1 MKLFSYTDQ
10 EFPSPPAFLDDDRW
24 PVQLSPGFAR
34 FYHEYYDGDILLVHD
49 SETDAWL
56 PFHRIINRL
65 ARFGQILHAPVRY
78 FEELDGEKQHY
89 FFNKLLRFMAH
100 EEVIHR
106 FIQPH
111 PFGMMLSKPDDCK
124 AVKFGTYVTDFTVVS
139 DDHQLLYSFDPKYRK
154 AVQHSIKNGGR
165 VEFGCSAYKDFYK
178 LYECTAQRTGM
189 YQDSQEYFS
198 LLREFVGEDHT
209 ETGVVYDGDTP
220 IGGIFM
226 LYSQYSAL
234 CTHAGSGGE
243 SKLYGGM
250 KHLHYEMMRRMRD
263 KGVKKY
269 DLVGVRIGGRNPA
282 LEGVFRFKRGF
293 GGTLKEGY
301 LWKADIEGM
310 HLRIY
315 DMMQRFKNPNL
326 KPDIIDQESNEE

>member
-1 MKLFSYTDQ
+1 MKIFSYTDQ

-34 FYHEYYDGDILLVHD
+34 FYHEYYKGDILLIHD
-49 SETDAWL
+49 SETDGWL

-78 FEELDGEKQHY
+78 FQELDEEKQH
-89 FFNKLLRFMAH
+89 FFYNKLLKFMAE

-111 PFGMMLSKPDDCK
+111 PFGMMLSKPDHCK
-124 AVKFGTYVTDFTVVS
+124 AVRFGTYVTDFNTLT

-165 VEFGCSAYKDFYK
+165 IVFGCAAYNDFYK
-178 LYECTAQRTGM
+178 LYENTARRTGM
-189 YQDSQEYFS
+189 YQDPEEYFN

-250 KHLHYEMMRRMRD
+250 KQLHYEMMRRMRD
-263 KGVKKY
+263 KGVQRY

-282 LEGVFRFKRGF
+282 LEGVFRFKKGF

-301 LWKADIEGM
+301 LWKSDIEGM

-315 DMMQRFKNPNL
+315 DMMQRLKNPNL